1 MAVFVEA
8 WMVHQAVANVFAMN
22 KKRLLVLKISL
33 VISLLL
39 VLLVIADSIINKRG
53 VHAMTLLLI
62 PFWDSGRP
70 STKEEKRGR
79 IKSHPLFVLRVQKG
93 QIRNFFVTLETGNI
107 ND

>member
-1 MAVFVEA
+1 MDRFIKC
-8 WMVHQAVANVFAMN
+8 VHCCPLKVVDSNVFAMN

-62 PFWDSGRP
+62 PFGIAGYLQL
-70 STKEEKRGR
+70 KK
-79 IKSHPLFVLRVQKG
+79 KSEG
-93 QIRNFFVTLETGNI
+93 E
-107 ND
+107 

>member
-39 VLLVIADSIINKRG
+39 VLLVIADSIFNKRG
-53 VHAMTLLLI
+53 VHVMTLLLI
-62 PFWDSGRP
+62 PFGIAGYLQL
-70 STKEEKRGR
+70 KK
-79 IKSHPLFVLRVQKG
+79 KSEG
-93 QIRNFFVTLETGNI
+93 E
-107 ND
+107 

>member
-39 VLLVIADSIINKRG
+39 VLLVIADSIINN
-53 VHAMTLLLI
+53 TSSYS
-62 PFWDSGRP
+62 FWDSRLP

-79 IKSHPLFVLRVQKG
+79 IKVG
-93 QIRNFFVTLETGNI
+93 GTLLHEP
-107 ND
+107 